1 MNCQDFARN
10 QTVFD
15 DERLAQTLFVVPC
28 RTPLDKK
35 EPKASTHPQCAMV
48 IPQND
53 KAKLGARL
61 WQTTPAKGN
70 TTIPMRTQSSQ
81 ETDHTD
87 CPKRSEFPLSQPSDC
102 PKSWRNT
109 LALRTVPGVTECPIK
124 AFGGYRELLDRP
136 TCSSVKHKEVRRT
149 VPGVT
154 DGPMDQRIAL
164 ALRTVEGPRKKG
176 VSVDRGILVPLLLV
190 AEHVSTPGV
199 LAKPW
204 R

>member
-1 MNCQDFARN
+1 
-10 QTVFD
+10 
-15 DERLAQTLFVVPC
+15 
-28 RTPLDKK
+28 
-35 EPKASTHPQCAMV
+35 MV

-61 WQTTPAKGN
+61 WQTTPAKGK

-102 PKSWRNT
+102 PKSWRNA

-124 AFGGYRELLDRP
+124 VFGGYRELLDRP
-136 TCSSVKHKEVRRT
+136 TCSSVKHKQVRRT

-154 DGPMDQRIAL
+154 DRPMDQRIAL
-164 ALRTVEGPRKKG
+164 ALRTVEGPRKKR
-176 VSVDRGILVPLLLV
+176 SLRGQRHTCTTSSSCRACLNTWGTGKAMALILVLNV
-190 AEHVSTPGV
+190 TTIIII
-199 LAKPW
+199 
-204 R
+204 